1 MPAEINRRIIKPAIK
16 ELTEKNYF
24 KSIFFEE
31 IKKIL
36 AMLVIKFLLMI
47 AIENNKNFAKFYNLS

>member
-31 IKKIL
+31 IKKNIGN
-36 AMLVIKFLLMI
+36 AGYKISFDDSNRKQ
-47 AIENNKNFAKFYNLS
+47 